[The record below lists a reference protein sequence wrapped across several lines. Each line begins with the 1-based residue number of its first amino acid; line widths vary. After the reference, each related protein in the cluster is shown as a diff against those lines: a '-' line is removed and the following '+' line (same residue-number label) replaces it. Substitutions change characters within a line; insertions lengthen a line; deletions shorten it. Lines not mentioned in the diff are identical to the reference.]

1 MKRMKHSEIEELIDT
16 RKDARTKLAD
26 IKRVDENT
34 LKINGHLYNLIVNK
48 NDGFELGQFE
58 NTFNP
63 IFTHFDYIVGDIGYG
78 QLRLKGFYDD
88 QRNVESDLKKSSIQ
102 DYLIDYCN
110 FGSSYFVLHNLEA
123 SKVKENKK
131 PITRPRNRNH
141 QKSNI
146 QKNHENKPKRQP
158 QKQTKPNRHRK
169 FTIRQKSGD

>member
-1 MKRMKHSEIEELIDT
+1 MKHSEIEELIETRRDT
-16 RKDARTKLAD
+16 RTKFAD
-26 IKRVDENT
+26 IKKVDENT

-58 NTFNP
+58 NAFNP

-88 QRNVESDLKKSSIQ
+88 KRNVESDLKKSAIE

-123 SKVKENKK
+123 SKVSESKK
-131 PITRPRNRNH
+131 TITHSRNRNH
-141 QKSNI
+141 QTNVR
-146 QKNHENKPKRQP
+146 KNYDNKPKRQP
-158 QKQTKPNRHRK
+158 AKSNKPNRHRK
-169 FTIRQKSGD
+169 FTIRQKGGD

>member
-1 MKRMKHSEIEELIDT
+1 MKHSEIEEIIETRRDT
-16 RKDARTKLAD
+16 RTKFAD
-26 IKRVDENT
+26 IKQVDENT

-48 NDGFELGQFE
+48 NDGFQLGQFE

-88 QRNVESDLKKSSIQ
+88 QRNVDNDLKKSAIE

-123 SKVKENKK
+123 SKIGDIKK
-131 PITRPRNRNH
+131 YQPHPHSQNH
-141 QKSNI
+141 QGNVRKTHDI
-146 QKNHENKPKRQP
+146 KPKRQSSKGN
-158 QKQTKPNRHRK
+158 KQNQHRK
-169 FTIRQKSGD
+169 FTIRQKGED